1 VNGVRRK
8 VFSRPFCLNV
18 TRKTGEAEGNQRDA
32 KEAAKKSDR
41 AKTRSWAGATPFF
54 GPSVPKVTHGVAPA
68 HRRSIQRRVFCPR
81 RHRERKEK
89 GTRREEGE
97 QVLRDPEQP
106 VVLKRKVRLEQH
118 ASELLED
125 YAGFIGISAED
136 VLNIVLKKMI
146 ANDMEFQS
154 WLSQQNVQQQSGQLP
169 LGLSA
174 CVMEAE
180 AA

>member
-1 VNGVRRK
+1 MP
-8 VFSRPFCLNV
+8 S
-18 TRKTGEAEGNQRDA
+18 DA
-32 KEAAKKSDR
+32 KQL
-41 AKTRSWAGATPFF
+41 
-54 GPSVPKVTHGVAPA
+54 V
-68 HRRSIQRRVFCPR
+68 I
-81 RHRERKEK
+81 
-89 GTRREEGE
+89 
-97 QVLRDPEQP
+97 
-106 VVLKRKVRLEQH
+106 LKRRVRLEQD

-154 WLSQQNVQQQSGQLP
+154 WLSQQNVEQQGSQSP

-174 CVMEAE
+174 CVVETE

>member
-1 VNGVRRK
+1 VP
-8 VFSRPFCLNV
+8 S
-18 TRKTGEAEGNQRDA
+18 DA
-32 KEAAKKSDR
+32 KQL
-41 AKTRSWAGATPFF
+41 
-54 GPSVPKVTHGVAPA
+54 V
-68 HRRSIQRRVFCPR
+68 I
-81 RHRERKEK
+81 
-89 GTRREEGE
+89 
-97 QVLRDPEQP
+97 
-106 VVLKRKVRLEQH
+106 LKRRVRLEQD

-154 WLSQQNVQQQSGQLP
+154 WLSQQNVEQQGSQSP

-174 CVMEAE
+174 CVVETE

>member
-1 VNGVRRK
+1 M
-8 VFSRPFCLNV
+8 
-18 TRKTGEAEGNQRDA
+18 
-32 KEAAKKSDR
+32 
-41 AKTRSWAGATPFF
+41 
-54 GPSVPKVTHGVAPA
+54 
-68 HRRSIQRRVFCPR
+68 
-81 RHRERKEK
+81 
-89 GTRREEGE
+89 
-97 QVLRDPEQP
+97 LRDSEQP
-106 VVLKRKVRLEQH
+106 VILRRKVRLEQD

-154 WLSQQNVQQQSGQLP
+154 WLGQQDVQQQGSQSP

-174 CVMEAE
+174 CVVGTE